1 MQGEVFGGYVRSYG
15 FNYDPNSNVAQ
26 GKMWIDFGTEIHVPF
41 DVTVV
46 ILGGEPEDA
55 IIAQQI
61 VEKTAKLSELSDL
74 VLDAHFCTF
83 DKSLQQHIVVYER
96 FDVPFFGADREL
108 PPFFMDGHRKD
119 RLTTYWLDNIR

>member
-1 MQGEVFGGYVRSYG
+1 
-15 FNYDPNSNVAQ
+15 VAE

-83 DKSLQQHIVVYER
+83 DKS
-96 FDVPFFGADREL
+96 FFFESII
-108 PPFFMDGHRKD
+108 
-119 RLTTYWLDNIR
+119 Y